1 MKQHTLSLWLGGV
14 LFGLLSSAVQA
25 EPWTLEQTLTEAQ
38 RYSAELSAS
47 RNEAQALDA
56 MADSAT
62 QLPDPKLKFGIE
74 NVPVQGNNDRRLT
87 REGMTMQ
94 KIGVMQSYVSAEKR
108 ARKAQTF
115 QAQARGVLAKSAAIR
130 AALQRDTAQAW
141 LDLALAHQALKSAET
156 LVSETERQNGVLKA
170 SVGAGSA
177 NPDSVLALQMTLSA
191 MRDKKTL
198 AERDVRLAQSRLLQ
212 LTGQA
217 ISDVRGP
224 LPRYQRLPADEH
236 TLEESIVRHPEVE
249 AARREAETAKARSA
263 QSAVAAIPDVD
274 VEVFYAHRA
283 EGYDD
288 MAGVMFSVDLPIFQ
302 SKRQDK
308 DYAADVSRSMQAV
321 DQLTLVKREHIA
333 QVHTLVTQYQAAQIL
348 WQRQRD
354 EVLPLQRRRLDVLT
368 AQYRSG
374 QSDLPALLDAR
385 RGVLDTELAV
395 NQAEREMARSWAAV
409 NWLIPQELT
418 Q

>member
-74 NVPVQGNNDRRLT
+74 NVPVQGNNDGRMT

-94 KIGVMQSYVSAEKR
+94 KIGVMQRYVSSEKR
-108 ARKAQTF
+108 DRKAQTL
-115 QAQARGVLAKSAAIR
+115 QAQARGVLAKSEAIR

-141 LDLALAHQALKSAET
+141 LDLALAQQALGTAKN
-156 LVSETERQNGVLKA
+156 LVSETESQRGVQKA
-170 SVGAGSA
+170 SVGAGSS

-191 MRDKKTL
+191 MRDKETL
-198 AERDVRLAQSRLLQ
+198 AQRDVRLAQSRLLQ
-212 LTGQA
+212 LTGRA

-224 LPRYQRLPADEH
+224 LPRYQRLPAEEI
-236 TLEESIVRHPEVE
+236 TLEEGIAQHPEVE

-288 MAGVMFSVDLPIFQ
+288 MAGVMFSVDLPLFQ
-302 SKRQDK
+302 SRRQDK

-321 DQLTLVKREHIA
+321 DQLTLLKREHVA
-333 QVHTLVTQYQAAQIL
+333 QVQTLVAQYQAAQTL

-354 EVLPLQRRRLDVLT
+354 EVLPLQRQRLDVLT

-374 QSDLPALLDAR
+374 QSDLSTLLEAR
-385 RGVLDTELAV
+385 RGVLDTALAV
-395 NQAEREMARSWAAV
+395 NQAEREMARTWAAV
-409 NWLIPQELT
+409 NWLIPQELA

>member
-1 MKQHTLSLWLGGV
+1 MKYQTLSLWLGGV
-14 LFGLLSSAVQA
+14 LLGFLSPAVQA
-25 EPWTLEQTLTEAQ
+25 QSWTLAQTLTEAQ

-47 RNEAQALDA
+47 RNEAQALDM

-74 NVPVQGNNDRRLT
+74 NVPVQGSNDQRFT

-94 KIGVMQSYVSAEKR
+94 RIGIMQSYVSAEKR
-108 ARKAQTF
+108 ERKSQTL
-115 QAQARGVLAKSAAIR
+115 QAQARGVEAKSEAIR

-141 LDLALAHQALKSAET
+141 LDLALSKQALTTAKN
-156 LVSETERQNGVLKA
+156 LVSETERQQGVQKA

-177 NPDSVLALQMTLSA
+177 SPDSVLSLQMTLSA
-191 MRDKKTL
+191 MRDKVTL
-198 AERDVRLAQSRLLQ
+198 ASRDVQLAQSRLFQ

-217 ISDVRGP
+217 ITDVQGP
-224 LPRYQRLPADEH
+224 LPRYQRLPADEK
-236 TLEESIVRHPEVE
+236 TLEEAIVRHPEVE
-249 AARREAETAKARSA
+249 AAQRESETAKARSA
-263 QSAVAAIPDVD
+263 QSAIAAIPDVD

-288 MAGVMFSVDLPIFQ
+288 MAGVMFTVDLPLFQ
-302 SKRQDK
+302 SRRQDK
-308 DYAADVSRSMQAV
+308 DYAAEVSRSMQAV
-321 DQLTLVKREHIA
+321 DQLTLIQREHVA
-333 QVHTLVTQYQAAQIL
+333 QVQSLVAQYQAAQTL

-354 EVLPLQRRRLDVLT
+354 DLLPLQHQRLAVLA

-374 QSDLPALLDAR
+374 QSELPALLEAR
-385 RGVLDTELAV
+385 RNVLDTELAA
-395 NQAEREMARSWAAV
+395 NQAEREMARTWAAIQ
-409 NWLIPQELT
+409 WLIPQDIT